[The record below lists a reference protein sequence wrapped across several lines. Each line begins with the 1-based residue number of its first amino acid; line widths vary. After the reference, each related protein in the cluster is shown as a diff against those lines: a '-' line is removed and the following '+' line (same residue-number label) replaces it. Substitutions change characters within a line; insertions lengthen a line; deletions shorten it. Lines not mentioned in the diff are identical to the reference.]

1 VSTDNTARASL
12 SEIAL
17 KADVSEATV
26 SRVLNRRPGVAP
38 ATREAVERAMRDIGV
53 SRPVSGQLVA
63 IVTPNLSTP
72 FFAHLAERIETEL
85 APYGLR
91 TVVCAVRSGTVHEW
105 DYVNVLVDAGVSA
118 IVFLSAG
125 NTLRFTEKSP
135 AELLAGRRVP
145 FVTINGSFPH
155 ADAPTFST
163 DETAASR
170 LAVTHLHTLG
180 HRRIGLASGPAGNI
194 PSERRVA
201 GYLRAMDELGIAD
214 AESLVVRQ
222 SYSVEGG
229 QHATRELLA
238 RGCTAIVS
246 ASDQMAFGAYLEARR
261 TGLTIPNDFS
271 VVGYDDDEML
281 DIVTPPL
288 TTIRTPA
295 VRLAQESAQSVLAM
309 ISGLTVPG
317 DEMLFTPE
325 LHVRQSTAAPPSA
338 TR

>member
-1 VSTDNTARASL
+1 
-12 SEIAL
+12 
-17 KADVSEATV
+17 V
-26 SRVLNRRPGVAP
+26 SRVLNRRSGVAA
-38 ATREAVERAMRDIGV
+38 ATREAVEQAMRDIGV

-91 TVVCAVRSGTVHEW
+91 TVVAAVRSGTIHEW

-118 IVFLSAG
+118 IIFLSAG
-125 NTLRFTEKSP
+125 NTLRYTEKSP
-135 AELLAGRRVP
+135 AELLASRRVP
-145 FVTINGSFPH
+145 FVTINGSFPG

-163 DETAASR
+163 DETVAAR
-170 LAVTHLHTLG
+170 LAVAHLHGLG

-201 GYLRAMDELGIAD
+201 GFIEAMADLGIAG
-214 AESLVVRQ
+214 AESLVVQ
-222 SYSVEGG
+222 HSYSVEGG
-229 QHATRELLA
+229 QHAAEELLA
-238 RGCTAIVS
+238 RGCTAIVA

-261 TGLTIPNDFS
+261 AGMTIPDDFS

-281 DIVTPPL
+281 DIVSPPL

-295 VRLAQESAQSVLAM
+295 VRLAQESAQSILAM
-309 ISGLTVPG
+309 MSGAQVAAR
-317 DEMLFTPE
+317 EMRLTPE
-325 LHVRQSTAAPPSA
+325 LHVRLSTSAPKTSGSQ
-338 TR
+338 